1 MLQKF
6 LLKSWFYNAAEITW
20 RKSQILV
27 WGEVVF
33 NSDICAEAPKP
44 QIPRSQLLLTCEQ
57 CGTRLGAAEHPG
69 EGACSRSPGKAF
81 LVQYRKNC
89 VPNKGGSDESMHGWY
104 RDGNWTAS
112 RFCDP
117 GRRHGGRS
125 PQTLG
130 VVSGLFVAGMI
141 RKHITTIIR
150 DLLRDVYM
158 ALLSVWVMYSAYL
171 KL

>member
-1 MLQKF
+1 M
-6 LLKSWFYNAAEITW
+6 
-20 RKSQILV
+20 

-89 VPNKGGSDESMHGWY
+89 VPNKGGSDESMRMAGTEMETELLL
-104 RDGNWTAS
+104 G
-112 RFCDP
+112 FV
-117 GRRHGGRS
+117 
-125 PQTLG
+125 TLG
-130 VVSGLFVAGMI
+130 GDMEEDL
-141 RKHITTIIR
+141 RKH
-150 DLLRDVYM
+150 LV
-158 ALLSVWVMYSAYL
+158 LSVGYL
-171 KL
+171 WQG